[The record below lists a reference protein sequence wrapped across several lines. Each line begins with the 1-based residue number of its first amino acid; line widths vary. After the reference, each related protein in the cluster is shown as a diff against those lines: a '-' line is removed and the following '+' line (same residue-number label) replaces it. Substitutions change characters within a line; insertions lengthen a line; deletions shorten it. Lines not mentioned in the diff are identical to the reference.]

1 MKTFLDPKESQ
12 PTPVKPLPIPEPA
25 VSPNWGMACNLF
37 RFAGVHQ
44 AIEKPLRALKK
55 EYDAEVAK
63 LNGLS
68 YEDARAEFAAN
79 VQAVLDGKR
88 THSEFLP
95 TKEQLKE
102 RNSLARRVIKARA
115 AAVSQK
121 AEVIAADAYEEAL
134 KKMPEF
140 RKQLLDYL
148 KADRFGNGILM
159 IKQINE
165 SVVGFRL
172 HVHDVQWA
180 GKLVVIAVNAEEQ
193 RLY

>member
-140 RKQLLDYL
+140 RKQLLDAQAAL
-148 KADRFGNGILM
+148 TPGVQLGKSPA
-159 IKQINE
+159 E
-165 SVVGFRL
+165 VVLDKLPAFIR
-172 HVHDVQWA
+172 VHIA
-180 GKLVVIAVNAEEQ
+180 KLREDTGCMRDPLSLIP
-193 RLY
+193 